1 MKIDNQRN
9 TKSLSF
15 VREFYQNCPVVM
27 TKDNNDCVGRVVSVG
42 EDEMRIAVT
51 EYDSQ
56 EILYYTITDF
66 TADLVRKI
74 TREEYMLY
82 RLKGWYLPNDIR

>member
-9 TKSLSF
+9 TKNLSF
-15 VREFYQNCPVVM
+15 VREFYQNCPVAM
-27 TKDNNDCVGRVVSVG
+27 TKDGTVFVGRVVSVG
-42 EDEMRIAVT
+42 EDEMQIAVAAH
-51 EYDSQ
+51 DSNDL
-56 EILYYTITDF
+56 LYYTITDF

-82 RLKGWYLPNDIR
+82 RLKGWHLSNEIR